1 MKIDYRDG
9 LLFVSLTL
17 EYGGHT
23 PTVHNIILDTGA
35 AQSLI
40 AREAAE
46 PLDIQTGDDDIIVP
60 MLGIGGRDYALRKQI
75 DGLKF
80 GQYHIQ
86 NPFVDF
92 GNLEAHPGIDGLL
105 GSDIL
110 VPGRFVI
117 DLDTLEIYQKN
128 NQ

>member
-1 MKIDYRDG
+1 VRIDYRDG

-23 PTVHNIILDTGA
+23 QTVHNVILDTGA

-40 AREAAE
+40 AREAVE
-46 PLDIQTGDDDIIVP
+46 HLNIQTEDNDIIVP

-75 DGLKF
+75 DGLTF

-117 DLDTLEIYQKN
+117 DLDALEVYPGS